1 VSRGRAPPVALPRR
15 PALRDGGLWRY
26 PLPRVAASVLWLL
39 TYFASGS
46 QASPQWRRARSIVG
60 VVVLELASRL
70 PARLSPGQ
78 TVVVAIIAAAV
89 LVALLARSLFE
100 AAFIGLVGLIL
111 RLTGHRP
118 PRRSS
123 FSTVL
128 DDFEARSKRRDGGG
142 D

>member
-1 VSRGRAPPVALPRR
+1 METRAGA
-15 PALRDGGLWRY
+15 
-26 PLPRVAASVLWLL
+26 
-39 TYFASGS
+39 
-46 QASPQWRRARSIVG
+46 
-60 VVVLELASRL
+60 VLELASRL

-78 TVVVAIIAAAV
+78 TIVVAIIAAAV
-89 LVALLARSLFE
+89 LLALAAASLFE
-100 AAFIGLVGLIL
+100 TVFTGLVGLLL

-128 DDFEARSKRRDGGG
+128 DEFEARTKRRDGGG